1 VAIKRPAPGYAR
13 GVALYDTIA
22 DLELRVDGY
31 DLERASVDV
40 STGFTRVTTTAVL
53 HGGGE
58 RGQGED
64 VAYAADDH
72 ADFPA
77 ALPLAGVRTLREHSA
92 LLDAQTL
99 YSHEPAQAAAHD
111 YRRWAFESAALDLAL
126 RQAGL
131 SLAQA
136 VGRTA
141 RPVRFVAS
149 TRADVSGWIAADPT
163 LEFKLDPEPS
173 WDAGTIAR
181 LAATGRVRVLD
192 LKAYY
197 RGTVVEL
204 PADPDFYRAIVA
216 GFPDAVIEDAWLEGE
231 AREALRGAE
240 DRLSFDA
247 PVHSL
252 ADVDALAVSPRWL
265 NIKPSRFGTIERL
278 CECIE
283 ACEARG
289 VRMYGGGQFELG
301 VGRRQI
307 QVLASVFYPDTP
319 NDVAPA
325 VYNEGDPRPGLP
337 RSPLPA
343 QDAVGF

>member
-1 VAIKRPAPGYAR
+1 VP
-13 GVALYDTIA
+13 LYDTIA
-22 DLELRVDGY
+22 DLELHVDGY
-31 DLERASVDV
+31 DVERKSVDV
-40 STGFTRVTTTAVL
+40 STGFTRVTTTAVM
-53 HGGGE
+53 HGRGE

-64 VAYAADDH
+64 VSYTADDH

-77 ALPLAGVRTLREHSA
+77 SLPLAGVRTLRELSA
-92 LLDAQTL
+92 LLDTQTL
-99 YSHEPAQAAAHD
+99 YGHEPAQHAAHD

-131 SLAQA
+131 SLARA
-136 VGRTA
+136 VGREA

-149 TRADVSGWIAADPT
+149 TRGDIAGWLTADPT

-173 WDAGTIAR
+173 WDAELIAR

-197 RGTVVEL
+197 QGSVVEM
-204 PADPDFYRAIVA
+204 PADPVLYRAIVT
-216 GFPDAVIEDAWLEGE
+216 GFPDAVIEDAWLEGD
-231 AREALRGAE
+231 ARKALGGAE

-252 ADVDALAVSPRWL
+252 ADMDALAVSPRWL
-265 NIKPSRFGTIERL
+265 NVKPSRFGTVERL
-278 CECIE
+278 LECIE

-289 VRMYGGGQFELG
+289 VQMYGGGQFELG

-319 NDVAPA
+319 NDVAPG

>member
-1 VAIKRPAPGYAR
+1 
-13 GVALYDTIA
+13 VALYDTIA
-22 DLELRVDGY
+22 GLELTVDGY
-31 DLERASVDV
+31 ELERASVDV
-40 STGFTRVTTTAVL
+40 STGFTRMTTTAVL

-64 VAYAADDH
+64 VAYTTEDH
-72 ADFPA
+72 ADFPT
-77 ALPLAGVRTLREHSA
+77 ALPLAGTRTLRELSA

-99 YSHEPAQAAAHD
+99 YSHEPGMPAAHD

-149 TRADVSGWIAADPT
+149 TRGDIAGWIAIDPA
-163 LEFKLDPEPS
+163 LEFKLDPEPA
-173 WDAGTIAR
+173 WDAEMIAR

-197 RGTVVEL
+197 QGTAVET
-204 PADPDFYRAIVA
+204 PADPDFYRAIVT
-216 GFPDAVIEDAWLEGE
+216 GFPDAVIEDPWLQGA

-240 DRLSFDA
+240 ERLSFDA

-252 ADVDALAVSPRWL
+252 ADVDALAVQPRWL
-265 NIKPSRFGTIERL
+265 NIKPSRFGTLERL
-278 CECIE
+278 LECIE

-319 NDVAPA
+319 NDVAPG

-337 RSPLPA
+337 QSPLPA
-343 QDAVGF
+343 QTAVGF